1 MRFLK
6 RILPIIFP
14 LFMIFY
20 VIYFTKPPNSWQE
33 ASPLQILVL
42 FIPLLFAFS
51 FFANLFINYLPRSF
65 IVGLGGIV
73 ILGLQAAGNLN
84 PLTGILVIILTFLL
98 ARSFKKHSHQIRNT
112 RPGIVKKLL

>member
-1 MRFLK
+1 MKVFK
-6 RILPIIFP
+6 KILPILIP
-14 LFMIFY
+14 LLIIFY
-20 VIYFTKPPNSWQE
+20 IIYFTKPPNSWQE
-33 ASPLQILVL
+33 ASTLQILIL
-42 FIPLLFAFS
+42 FIPLLFTFS

-73 ILGLQAAGNLN
+73 ILGLQTAGNLN